1 MCVYHHYLSYWNVY
15 HAFILSLNK
24 QIDRNNASAARLQG
38 FEEDL
43 HLQDRQFDTL
53 LSILY
58 IGYILMQVP
67 SYV

>member
-1 MCVYHHYLSYWNVY
+1 MCVYHHYLSYLNVY
-15 HAFILSLNK
+15 RAFIIPLNK

-67 SYV
+67 S